1 MGRAPA
7 LRRPQVWLG
16 PTHGLRRA
24 HARPPAP
31 SAARAR
37 RLEHLAAYVL
47 ELALPEYAALQWL
60 PSQLAAGAVALA
72 RGWLGAPAWSP
83 TLAHYARY
91 EAAELRPVAAALHAL
106 AQRAACRATYQLPA
120 VREKYAAPARLCV
133 SSLAP
138 PAAPPAL
145 G

>member
-1 MGRAPA
+1 MRE
-7 LRRPQVWLG
+7 
-16 PTHGLRRA
+16 
-24 HARPPAP
+24 
-31 SAARAR
+31 R

-91 EAAELRPVAAALHAL
+91 AGQELRPVVAALHVL
-106 AQRAACRATYQLPA
+106 AQRAASRSACALPA
-120 VREKYAAPARLCV
+120 VREKYAAPKFKCV
-133 SSLAP
+133 SGLLPPDAP
-138 PAAPPAL
+138 PQL